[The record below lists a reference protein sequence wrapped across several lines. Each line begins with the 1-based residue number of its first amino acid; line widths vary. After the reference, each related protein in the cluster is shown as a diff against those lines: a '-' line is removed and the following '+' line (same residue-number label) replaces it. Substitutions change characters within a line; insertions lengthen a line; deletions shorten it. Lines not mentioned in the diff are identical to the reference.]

1 MTALVVDLFG
11 GAGGFALGAHQH
23 APHAEVVSLEID
35 DDACATQDANDM
47 RFKQTDLS
55 DPAVA
60 DEWLSEL
67 NNVEAFH
74 LHASPPCQTFSVAG
88 KGEGRKHL
96 DTLAEAVGVA
106 LAGGDPSSLLGQVP
120 EGSRL
125 TVAPATWI
133 ARLKP
138 DTVSMEQV
146 RTVLPLWEAYETGMQ
161 ALGYQTWTGVLCAEQ
176 YGVPQARRR
185 AWLMARRGY
194 QPVSAPAPT
203 HSKYHNRKPDCL
215 DAGVLPWVSMAEA
228 LGWGGEAVGFP
239 RRNDTTDG
247 GAYRSRDLFSSD
259 RPSGTVT
266 EKARSWHW
274 YVMQGRVSG
283 EGKPRSDDQPA
294 PTISAKGTASVTD
307 DPDSHYGTERSKL
320 NAAGESWEHLRPSTT
335 VNCDPRLSGPGRNDP
350 TVPGSQ
356 YGPKARRLTSEEA
369 AILQG
374 FPSGYVF
381 TGSKTSQ
388 FRQIGNAVNP
398 PVAAAVLRRLGW

>member
-125 TVAPATWI
+125 SVAPAIWI

-161 ALGYQTWTGVLCAEQ
+161 ALGYQTWAGVLYSEQ
-176 YGVPQARRR
+176 YGVPQTRRR

-228 LGWGGEAVGFP
+228 IGWGMTA
-239 RRNDTTDG
+239 
-247 GAYRSRDLFSSD
+247 
-259 RPSGTVT
+259 RPSVT
-266 EKARSWHW
+266 I
-274 YVMQGRVSG
+274 
-283 EGKPRSDDQPA
+283 P
-294 PTISAKGTASVTD
+294 
-307 DPDSHYGTERSKL
+307 
-320 NAAGESWEHLRPSTT
+320 AAGTSGGG
-335 VNCDPRLSGPGRNDP
+335 PR
-350 TVPGSQ
+350 
-356 YGPKARRLTSEEA
+356 PKARRLTSEEA

-398 PVAAAVLRRLGW
+398 PVAAAVLRSLGW